1 MSRKYFDRL
10 LTGTGATS
18 KKVESKFG
26 EAMMKK
32 MGWKTGDGL
41 GRKMDGIID
50 CI

>member
-41 GRKMDGIID
+41 GRKMDGILD